1 MCEISAYFTSSE
13 FLHVSGIV
21 LGIANSHAESDTAI
35 DLEVFTSLEIQKRK
49 ANNNI
54 CISSG
59 NIYQVAKM

>member
-1 MCEISAYFTSSE
+1 M
-13 FLHVSGIV
+13 SGIV

>member
-35 DLEVFTSLEIQKRK
+35 DLEVFTSLEIKKKQ
-49 ANNNI
+49 I
-54 CISSG
+54 VTYIF
-59 NIYQVAKM
+59 QVEIFTR

>member
-35 DLEVFTSLEIQKRK
+35 DLEVFTSLEIKKKQ
-49 ANNNI
+49 I
-54 CISSG
+54 ITY
-59 NIYQVAKM
+59 IFQVEIFTR